1 MSTLRHL
8 GVVGFMS
15 FQLTNKFIMD
25 LLFRDWN
32 DMTTTPL
39 RPLRPLRMIM
49 NLKVHNLKT
58 MIRGSD
64 LQQQEGALVVA
75 NPKEKAN
82 AKVNAKEKPNAKKQ
96 LKPENAF
103 ALISDHTYTLHLGTV
118 SSKYC
123 RIYILYYY
131 ISI

>member
-1 MSTLRHL
+1 MRDLS
-8 GVVGFMS
+8 FMS
-15 FQLTNKFIMD
+15 FHVTNKCITD
-25 LLFRDWN
+25 SLRRDWN
-32 DMTTTPL
+32 SANKIRWTDTYAVFMMMT
-39 RPLRPLRMIM
+39 MM
-49 NLKVHNLKT
+49 MT
-58 MIRGSD
+58 MILGLKCGINCTEIKWVED
-64 LQQQEGALVVA
+64 ALVVA

-82 AKVNAKEKPNAKKQ
+82 AKVNAKEKANAKKQ

>member
-1 MSTLRHL
+1 
-8 GVVGFMS
+8 
-15 FQLTNKFIMD
+15 MD
-25 LLFRDWN
+25 LLRGE
-32 DMTTTPL
+32 TTQIVCMSKHEDGKP
-39 RPLRPLRMIM
+39 
-49 NLKVHNLKT
+49 
-58 MIRGSD
+58 
-64 LQQQEGALVVA
+64 EGALVVA
-75 NPKEKAN
+75 NAKEKA
-82 AKVNAKEKPNAKKQ
+82 NAKKQ

>member
-8 GVVGFMS
+8 GIVFVRFH
-15 FQLTNKFIMD
+15 LTNKFIMD
-25 LLFRDWN
+25 LLCRDWN
-32 DMTTTPL
+32 DITTNPL
-39 RPLRPLRMIM
+39 TTMMRNI
-49 NLKVHNLKT
+49 KVHNLKT

-82 AKVNAKEKPNAKKQ
+82 AKVNAKEKANAKKQ